1 MKITK
6 SMKNTTTDLLK
17 YLDNSPTAPHA
28 VETTKEILKA
38 DGFIQIC
45 EKDEWDL
52 KPGNKFYTVR
62 NNTALIAGI
71 IGNKPIIDTGFHV
84 IGAHTDSPGF
94 RIKSNSV
101 YEKEGY
107 IQLGVEIYGGPLL
120 ATWTDRDLTLAGKIV
135 VEENG
140 NLSTKFWK
148 SNKTLVR
155 IPNVAIHMDREVND
169 KGLILDKEKHLPP
182 VIGLAGDKPFT
193 KENLTKLI
201 ADELKLSA
209 DKIIEFELEI
219 VDTQDAAFFGIN
231 DDFFVSGRIDN
242 LMMCHAAISAITGLD
257 STPEET
263 IVVSLFD
270 AEEIG
275 SATMNGGGSPYLGHI
290 LERLMLTQDYSRED
304 FLRAIAKS
312 FVLSADGA
320 HAVHPNYVDFYEGK
334 HLCRLNKGLV
344 IKLNAKQRYA
354 SGPETTAE
362 IELLAKKVNVPT
374 QKYIHRVD
382 KPCGSTIGPITA
394 TNYGI
399 RTADIGHPMV
409 SMHSIRE
416 MAGSADQYYMIEF
429 MKEFVKSEI

>member
-1 MKITK
+1 MITK
-6 SMKNTTTDLLK
+6 KMKSTTQDLLTFLEK
-17 YLDNSPTAPHA
+17 SPTAPHA
-28 VETTKEILKA
+28 VLTVKEMLVAK
-38 DGFIQIC
+38 GFKEVC
-45 EKDEWDL
+45 EKDAWKLQSGD
-52 KPGNKFYTVR
+52 KFFTIR

-71 IGNKPIIDTGFHV
+71 IGKKPIVDTGFHI

-94 RIKSNSV
+94 RVKSNSV

-107 IQLGVEIYGGPLL
+107 IQLGVEIYGGPIL

-135 VEENG
+135 VNENG
-140 NLSTKFWK
+140 ELATKVWK
-148 SNKTLVR
+148 SEKTLVR

-169 KGLILDKEKHLPP
+169 KGLKLDFEKHLPP

-193 KENLTKLI
+193 RESLQNLI
-201 ADELKLSA
+201 ADDLQIDA
-209 DKIIEFELEI
+209 NDVVDFELEL
-219 VDTQDAAFFGIN
+219 VDIQAPAFSGMN

-242 LMMCHAAISAITGLD
+242 LMMCHAGILSILD
-257 STPEET
+257 LDEAPSET
-263 IVVSLFD
+263 VVISLFD

-275 SATMNGGGSPYLGHI
+275 SATMNGGGSPYLGHV
-290 LERLMLTQDYSRED
+290 LERLALTQNLNRED
-304 FLRAIAKS
+304 YLRAIAKS

-320 HAVHPNYVDFYEGK
+320 HAAHPNYMDKYED
-334 HLCRLNKGLV
+334 HHACHLNKGPV
-344 IKLNAKQRYA
+344 VKLNAKQRYA
-354 SGPETTAE
+354 TDPENTAA
-362 IELLAKKVNVPT
+362 IQLLAKKANVPI

-416 MAGSADQYYMIEF
+416 MAGSADQYYMIEL
-429 MKEFVKSEI
+429 MKEFVKSEV